1 MIAKFNCTVP
11 GTFID
16 FNIECNIVTI
26 FPTATQPNS
35 SNLAHTLPA
44 VTHTVRS
51 DLSLAIAAVDSTMPD
66 NHLSQFSGSIPF
78 YVTISFGVVL
88 VILLLT
94 VIGYA
99 LFVSLIKKRKKLK
112 SMTSHNAAADS
123 IEHPQQTHNP
133 SRQPLTI
140 VMK

>member
-11 GTFID
+11 GTVTD

-26 FPTATQPNS
+26 FPTTIQPNS
-35 SNLAHTLPA
+35 SILMRTLPA

-51 DLSLAIAAVDSTMPD
+51 DYSSVFTTVNSTIPE
-66 NHLSQFSGSIPF
+66 NHILEFRVGSIPF

-88 VILLLT
+88 VILILT

-99 LFVSLIKKRKKLK
+99 LFVSLIKKRKKIK
-112 SMTSHNAAADS
+112 SITGHNAAA
-123 IEHPQQTHNP
+123 TT
-133 SRQPLTI
+133 L
-140 VMK
+140 